1 VIGALGVLDDVT
13 VSQASTVLALR
24 AAAPAQRFGELY
36 RSALIVG
43 RDHVSATVNTL
54 VLAYV
59 GSSLPILLLFSSGD
73 LGFLDVVNAEL
84 VAKEVVAMLVGSIGL
99 ICAVPMTTALAAVL
113 ARALPAVAAPPVVHQ
128 H

>member
-1 VIGALGVLDDVT
+1 
-13 VSQASTVLALR
+13 
-24 AAAPAQRFGELY
+24 
-36 RSALIVG
+36 
-43 RDHVSATVNTL
+43 
-54 VLAYV
+54 V

-113 ARALPAVAAPPVVHQ
+113 ARALPAVAAPPVAHE